1 MVAAMIALQRGA
13 GAFQRGLRQQHSR
26 PRGSARLSQQAPRAR
41 ACNTNTNTN
50 TTVSVASFGSRSS
63 PTAGCW
69 SAGVSVHR
77 NDHLRPL
84 VLPVVPAAVAL
95 RSVQHLSSKS
105 RGGRERGGAD
115 KRRRSNTSN
124 NNSRDGE
131 EKEEYTFLEKD
142 DLGRLS
148 SESKGGLKTDTAAA
162 RGAEDEQVDAT
173 NVTLWQ
179 RWKQARAKM
188 KLLWKQYGLVWIG
201 TYTVLYFGGLAGIY
215 VVLDTG
221 LVASDVDTSHAI
233 QVLADYIGAQEN
245 PSVTWLQNTIK
256 TNPKANTL
264 LKAVIVNELI
274 EYPRDIVAIA
284 ATPSIA
290 RALGRAPPKTKS

>member
-1 MVAAMIALQRGA
+1 MVTAMVALRRGA
-13 GAFQRGLRQQHSR
+13 VVFQRGLRQQSR
-26 PRGSARLSQQAPRAR
+26 PRGSACLSQQTKAPRAR
-41 ACNTNTNTN
+41 NTACTAF
-50 TTVSVASFGSRSS
+50 SAAGFGSRSS
-63 PTAGCW
+63 PTAGRW
-69 SAGVSVHR
+69 SACVSVHR
-77 NDHLRPL
+77 NEHLRPL
-84 VLPVVPAAVAL
+84 VSPAVPVAVAL
-95 RSVQHLSSKS
+95 RNVQHLSSS
-105 RGGRERGGAD
+105 GRGGREKRGGAD

-124 NNSRDGE
+124 NSREGKE
-131 EKEEYTFLEKD
+131 KEKEEYTFLEKD

-148 SESKGGLKTDTAAA
+148 NESKGGLKTDTAAA
-162 RGAEDEQVDAT
+162 RGAEEEVDAA

-233 QVLADYIGAQEN
+233 QVLADYIGAQDN